1 MNRLSS
7 IVLITPPKSLP
18 LRLAI
23 SAAAVVVLIA
33 LPIAGLRL
41 YRGAK
46 AEQIGRL
53 ALPNYVGVAERMAAA
68 RIVRTE
74 RRVEDPNISPL
85 DAGAALV
92 PLLSWRDDDFHL
104 ELLRVPFRPE
114 DSLSIARA
122 DAGFRR
128 FARAADADILGA
140 TIAFPPDS
148 AVREWPPFLP
158 IPTLRRVDGAFE
170 RWLAR
175 ADSQRQAKRFRAAD
189 STLRQ
194 AANAAVLLI
203 DDGDFN
209 EALAGMV
216 AAKKVA
222 QGMIALAEASGDSTR
237 AASLRQRLAETDAV
251 PFPAVLVGPEPSM
264 DEVRAVLPELMA
276 REDLPRAFQW
286 AYVLPVVLDLRFR
299 ACVALD
305 ISAQMAEPWVEASR
319 RRLLRTSTDSVHW
332 DWLTRAS
339 RPAECPL
346 GDQSAN

>member
-1 MNRLSS
+1 MKHLGS
-7 IVLITPPKSLP
+7 IVLITPPKSWP

-23 SAAAVVVLIA
+23 SALAVVVLI
-33 LPIAGLRL
+33 LIPIAGLRL

-53 ALPNYVGVAERMAAA
+53 ALPNYVGVAERLAAA

-74 RRVEDPNISPL
+74 RRVEDPNLTPL
-85 DAGAALV
+85 EAGAALV

-128 FARAADADILGA
+128 FAQAADADLLGA

-148 AVREWPPFLP
+148 TVREWPPFLP
-158 IPTLRRVDGAFE
+158 IPALRRVDGAFE

-175 ADSQRQAKRFRAAD
+175 ADAQTQAKRFRAAD

-194 AANAAVLLI
+194 AANAAALLI

-222 QGMIALAEASGDSTR
+222 QGMIALAEAAGDSMR
-237 AASLRQRLAETDAV
+237 ASTLRQRLAETDAT
-251 PFPAVLVGPEPSM
+251 PFPAVLMGSEPSM
-264 DEVRAVLPELMA
+264 DEVRAALPELMA

-286 AYVLPVVLDLRFR
+286 AYVLPVALDLRFR

-305 ISAQMAEPWVEASR
+305 IADEMAEPWYAASR
-319 RRLLRTSTDSVHW
+319 RRLVRSPTDSVHW
-332 DWLTRAS
+332 EWLTRPS
-339 RPAECPL
+339 RTAECPL
-346 GDQSAN
+346 GDKSAN